1 MSQPDGQSNTL
12 DNLLTESRTFPPS
25 EDFAAQANA
34 TSALYGQ
41 ADADREAF
49 WAEQASRLQWDT
61 EWDQ

>member
-1 MSQPDGQSNTL
+1 MSVSIEAHD
-12 DNLLTESRTFPPS
+12 RFAPS

-49 WAEQASRLQWDT
+49 WAEQASRLQWDS
-61 EWDQ
+61 EWNQ